1 MKFGI
6 SFTATFLNQAG
17 ALIHIYTDGSIH
29 LNHGGTEMGQGLNTK
44 VAQVV
49 AEVFQVDVERI
60 QITATNTDKVPN
72 TSPTAASSGTDLN
85 GKAAQNAAE
94 TIKRRLVEFAARHWK
109 VSEEDVEFRNNQ
121 VRIRELILPF
131 EELIQQAYFG
141 QVSLS
146 STGFYRTPKIFYDR
160 EQARGRPFYYFAY
173 GAACSEVV
181 VDTLTGE
188 YRMLRTDILHDVG
201 DSLNPAIDIGQVE
214 GGFVQGM
221 GWLTMEE
228 LVWNAKGKLMTSGP
242 ASYKIPAVADM
253 PLDLRVKLLENR
265 KNPEQTVFHSKAVGE
280 PPFMLGISVW
290 CAIKDAVASLADYR
304 AQPAIDAP
312 ATPERVLWGV
322 EQIAA
327 EGRPGASGGR
337 RGRTGLNRRDRED
350 DEMNWI
356 SALAELQR
364 SGEPCVLVTIIEE
377 RGSTPR
383 NAGSK
388 MVVSAERLYDTIGGG
403 HLEYR
408 AQAIARE
415 MLAAR
420 TQDTRLERF
429 SLGASLGQCCGGAT
443 VLLFE
448 PMGQPQAHI
457 AVFGAG
463 HVGRA
468 LVPLLASLPCRV
480 RWIDSREH
488 EFPRPCRRRGESG
501 ERRSARRGRADAA
514 RQPLHRHDPQPPAGP
529 GAYRGDPGAQRL
541 RLFGLI
547 GSKTKRV
554 KFEHR
559 LRERGVDAE
568 RLQRMRCPMGL
579 EQVKG
584 KLPAEIAISIAGEV
598 IATYNAAFG
607 LERKQGPSSVTRL
620 TPESRRAHES

>member
-1 MKFGI
+1 
-6 SFTATFLNQAG
+6 
-17 ALIHIYTDGSIH
+17 
-29 LNHGGTEMGQGLNTK
+29 
-44 VAQVV
+44 
-49 AEVFQVDVERI
+49 
-60 QITATNTDKVPN
+60 
-72 TSPTAASSGTDLN
+72 
-85 GKAAQNAAE
+85 
-94 TIKRRLVEFAARHWK
+94 
-109 VSEEDVEFRNNQ
+109 
-121 VRIRELILPF
+121 
-131 EELIQQAYFG
+131 
-141 QVSLS
+141 
-146 STGFYRTPKIFYDR
+146 
-160 EQARGRPFYYFAY
+160 
-173 GAACSEVV
+173 
-181 VDTLTGE
+181 
-188 YRMLRTDILHDVG
+188 
-201 DSLNPAIDIGQVE
+201 
-214 GGFVQGM
+214 
-221 GWLTMEE
+221 
-228 LVWNAKGKLMTSGP
+228 
-242 ASYKIPAVADM
+242 
-253 PLDLRVKLLENR
+253 
-265 KNPEQTVFHSKAVGE
+265 
-280 PPFMLGISVW
+280 
-290 CAIKDAVASLADYR
+290 
-304 AQPAIDAP
+304 
-312 ATPERVLWGV
+312 
-322 EQIAA
+322 
-327 EGRPGASGGR
+327 
-337 RGRTGLNRRDRED
+337 
-350 DEMNWI
+350 MNWI

-488 EFPRPCRRRGESG
+488 EFPALLPDGVEKVVNDEVLDEV
-501 ERRSARRGRADAA
+501 ERMPPGSHFIVMTHNHPLDLELTAAILARNDF
-514 RQPLHRHDPQPPAGP
+514 
-529 GAYRGDPGAQRL
+529 AY
-541 RLFGLI
+541 FGLI

-620 TPESRRAHES
+620 TPSRAAPTNPERPPLPRVRRQALDLHEPFSRLP